1 MSTTAAMDKAVSLA
15 EADAGYDEGWCSSTV
30 GNKTKYGAWYG
41 MDCNAWCAMAVSKWY
56 YDAGQPQ
63 PASTSKGFAYTP
75 SGASWYQSKNAWSGP
90 SANPERGWVV
100 FFYSASAG
108 RISHVGL
115 VRGPKSGGMVPT
127 VEGNTNGAGSAEGGS
142 VLLKNRDPSQSLS
155 FRIAGYGRPDI
166 LEPEKEWWEMP
177 IGQAELDQ
185 IGKEVWQQLMAFMS
199 YRPGS
204 LSEGGK
210 ALTMSESVHSVWES
224 TGMKAVLANQK
235 LASGQLGQLTD
246 DETKI
251 IEAFQR
257 SLNLAVVRITDV
269 VEENAGQP
277 MTDEQVQDL
286 AHAISQ
292 ELIESDLPQA
302 FVQAFGEA
310 LLAGSSGTQ
319 QAATRGLAEEDER
332 RR

>member
-1 MSTTAAMDKAVSLA
+1 MSTTAAMDKAVSLG
-15 EADAGYDEGWCSSTV
+15 EADAGYDESMCDAST
-30 GNKTKYGAWYG
+30 GNNTKYGKWYG
-41 MDCNAWCAMAVSKWY
+41 MNCAAWCAMAVSKWY

-63 PASTSKGFAYTP
+63 PASTSKGFSYTP

-177 IGQAELDQ
+177 IGADEIKQ
-185 IGKEVWQQLMAFMS
+185 IKDACYSALNDWDSMRPPPLNATAKPQTVTEAVHGVWGGGIPALMANQNLF
-199 YRPGS
+199 
-204 LSEGGK
+204 K
-210 ALTMSESVHSVWES
+210 AWLVDNNIPTAQEI
-224 TGMKAVLANQK
+224 A
-235 LASGQLGQLTD
+235 D
-246 DETKI
+246 
-251 IEAFQR
+251 
-257 SLNLAVVRITDV
+257 AVV
-269 VEENAGQP
+269 AALPSGG
-277 MTDEQVQDL
+277 DL
-286 AHAISQ
+286 DMAAI
-292 ELIESDLPQA
+292 EQA
-302 FVQAFGEA
+302 FRNVLDELVIDIQV
-310 LLAGSSGTQ
+310 GTGADP
-319 QAATRGLAEEDER
+319 AAYDAETSEERERLRRERGLAEEDER